1 MNHLS
6 QNREVKFSSDQQL
19 VSMTDLKGKIIYV
32 NDDFCLISGF
42 TREELLGQNHN
53 IVRHQDMPKAAFM
66 DLWSK
71 LGQGQAWRG
80 LIKNRC
86 KNGDYY
92 WVDAYVTPLYEKG
105 RITGYQSVRVNP
117 DRAHCQNASA
127 LYTDLNNQKSSTD
140 FHANSSLKYT
150 LFSFLLVL
158 SIGSQLYLGSDFIA
172 IVIQLLF
179 ILSIFAIFSE
189 ELFTFP
195 RYVKELASR
204 IDSPSRLII
213 CGRGYTAI
221 ARYQVELLQSRITTV
236 LGRGLDI
243 GVQLASISQQLN
255 SSAGQSLAG
264 IEQEKQNISDLLG
277 SITELNQSIHSVN
290 SNTAV
295 THEQVENVYTE
306 CQKATEIIQTT
317 QQQIQNLSENVGDA
331 SKTAQVMIKN
341 ANDIDQTMEEINGI
355 ASQTNLLALN
365 AAIEAARAGEQ
376 GRGFAVVADEVRNL
390 SKRTQHAASN
400 IQESI
405 QQLQEVLGG
414 FSISME
420 QSKTQTQHCAD
431 ASQLTRES
439 IDNITNL
446 MSQVSSMTLEISS
459 ATEQQQE
466 VANQFTLT
474 LNEIDEISKQNS
486 QLSLVVKDNG
496 DAIESKTLMIKELS
510 NTFK

>member
-1 MNHLS
+1 M
-6 QNREVKFSSDQQL
+6 
-19 VSMTDLKGKIIYV
+19 
-32 NDDFCLISGF
+32 
-42 TREELLGQNHN
+42 
-53 IVRHQDMPKAAFM
+53 
-66 DLWSK
+66 
-71 LGQGQAWRG
+71 
-80 LIKNRC
+80 
-86 KNGDYY
+86 
-92 WVDAYVTPLYEKG
+92 
-105 RITGYQSVRVNP
+105 
-117 DRAHCQNASA
+117 
-127 LYTDLNNQKSSTD
+127 
-140 FHANSSLKYT
+140 
-150 LFSFLLVL
+150 
-158 SIGSQLYLGSDFIA
+158 
-172 IVIQLLF
+172 
-179 ILSIFAIFSE
+179 
-189 ELFTFP
+189 
-195 RYVKELASR
+195 
-204 IDSPSRLII
+204 II